1 MTKNLKNILKI
12 KLAEVVVIIACYQSQ
27 IATEAG
33 FL

>member
-12 KLAEVVVIIACYQSQ
+12 RLAEVVVIIVYYQSQ
-27 IATEAG
+27 IAIEVG